1 MQQTRTDALTKEL
14 ADLVKDFDT
23 WATKELPRVNADLA
37 RKSLAAIQ
45 PLTREQWEKL
55 PLAAQ

>member
-1 MQQTRTDALTKEL
+1 MQQMRTDALTREL
-14 ADLVKDFDT
+14 TDVVKDFDT

-45 PLTREQWEKL
+45 PLTREQWEK
-55 PLAAQ
+55 PPTATQ